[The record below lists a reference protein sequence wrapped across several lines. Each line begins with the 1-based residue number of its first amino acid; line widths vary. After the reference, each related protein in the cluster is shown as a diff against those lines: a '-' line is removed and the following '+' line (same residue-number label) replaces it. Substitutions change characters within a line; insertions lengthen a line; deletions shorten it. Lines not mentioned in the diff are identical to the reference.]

1 MKLVE
6 DYLKKHKEYISQ
18 YGVSTVLLMQVG
30 AFYEIYSL
38 NDSTTSSYKVIYEIS
53 KICDLVVTEKTICVG
68 STAILGSGFRDY
80 SIEKYIKKLQSNG
93 YTSVVYSQD
102 NNCKNTTRSRSG
114 IYTPST
120 FIDDNIQ
127 EFQSNNITCLW
138 IEKTKTMLHVGI
150 SNINIID
157 GDSHIFEYGTEYINI
172 PSMYDDIEKYISV
185 YNPKETIIIHNISDK
200 EIDNMIQY
208 TNIQSIIIRKVD
220 MNDVDNTN
228 TMYSLKCT
236 QQTYQ
241 QSLLDKFFE
250 VNDISSFME
259 QFLYNQFACQSY
271 CYLLNFLHT
280 VNFYLIKKISIPIFD
295 NFTDRLVLANHSLL
309 QLNIICKGNKG
320 KFSCVLNLIDNT
332 LTAMGKRL
340 FSNIFLNPITN
351 KVKLE
356 KAYDMTEKL
365 INNKIYELIRNELL
379 DIKDLDKIYKLIIMK
394 NLSPKSL
401 FFLHSNIKQIS
412 LLYKNIV
419 KEEFMK
425 NEYTESINE
434 LCDPITT
441 FIESN
446 VDLQKIE
453 NLSNIDENI
462 FIRGIY
468 PELDEMEK
476 DYIESKDKLDAI
488 VNYLNELM
496 IQSQKPKKSAIYIHP
511 IYIKLHSTEKSGYT
525 LQITK
530 TRSKI
535 LEDSLK
541 NKECIELKFVSSYS
555 NEEERFILDVS
566 SIKIIQVQNSIHI
579 TNSSTE
585 KLVKTNLHYKT
596 KISNYTNE
604 KYQEFLIKILEFID
618 YMYIISKFVGEIDV
632 LQNRVYIATKYNYC
646 KPQIVESDKSFIN
659 AKGVRHCLIEH
670 IQKEEGYVPNDVNIG
685 NENPS
690 MLIFGT
696 NAVGKTCYM
705 KSIGISQIM
714 AQSGLFVPATSYIY
728 SPYKTIFTRILNND
742 NMFKGLSTFTLEMSE
757 MSNILKYSDKNSLV
771 LGDELCSGTELRSA
785 LCIFISGLTHLH
797 KVDASFIFTTHFH
810 ELLEYAEIKSLKNL
824 VVKHMQVSY
833 DIENNALVYDR
844 LLKDGPGDN
853 TYGLEVCKSLHLPDE
868 FLSNAFNVLHKY
880 FPEYKSPLELSK
892 SKYNSLKL
900 KDMCEVCN
908 KKMGSEIHHLQFQQ
922 NAVNNYVYGS
932 HKNHKSNL
940 INICESCHDELHI
953 KNKEMVKKKT
963 TNGYK
968 LCNK

>member
-6 DYLKKHKEYISQ
+6 EYLKKHKEYICQ

-38 NDSTTSSYKVIYEIS
+38 NDSSTSSYKVIYEIS

-68 STAILGSGFRDY
+68 KIPILGSGFRDY
-80 SIEKYIKKLQSNG
+80 SIDKYIKKIQNNG

-102 NNCKNTTRSRSG
+102 NNCKNTTRSLTG

-138 IEKTKTMLHVGI
+138 IEKIKNELHIGI

-157 GDSHIFEYGTEYINI
+157 GISHIFEYNTPYLNI
-172 PSMYDDIEKYISV
+172 PSVYDNIEKYISV
-185 YNPKETIIIHNISDK
+185 YNPKETIIIHNLSDK

-208 TNIQSIIIRKVD
+208 TNIYSLTIRKVD
-220 MNDVDNTN
+220 LKDKYNNNTIYAN
-228 TMYSLKCT
+228 KCT

-241 QSLLDKFFE
+241 QSLLNKFFE
-250 VNDISSFME
+250 INDIASFMD

-280 VNFYLIKKISIPIFD
+280 INSYLVKKISTPKFD
-295 NFTDRLVLANHSLL
+295 NITDRLILANHSLI
-309 QLNIICKGNKG
+309 QLNITSNENK
-320 KFSCVLNLIDNT
+320 KKHSSILQLMDNT
-332 LTAMGKRL
+332 VTAMGKRM
-340 FSNIFLNPITN
+340 FSNVFLNPITDILI
-351 KVKLE
+351 LE
-356 KAYDMTEKL
+356 NRYNLTENL
-365 INNKIYELIRNELL
+365 INNIALYTIIRHELMQ
-379 DIKDLDKIYKLIIMK
+379 IKDLDKICKLILMK

-401 FFLHSNIKQIS
+401 FFLHSNLNQIS
-412 LLYKNIV
+412 LLYEKIS
-419 KEEFMK
+419 KEEFLK
-425 NEYTESINE
+425 NEYNKSISE
-434 LCDPITT
+434 LSLPVIKYIDENINL
-441 FIESN
+441 S
-446 VDLQKIE
+446 KIE
-453 NLSNIDENI
+453 NLFTIDDNL
-462 FIRGIY
+462 FLNGIY
-468 PELDEMEK
+468 PELDKMEK
-476 DYIESKDKLDAI
+476 DYMESKDKLDTI
-488 VNYLNELM
+488 VNYLNEIM
-496 IQSQKPKKSAIYIHP
+496 ENSQKPKKPTVYV
-511 IYIKLHSTEKSGYT
+511 KLHPTEKSGYT

-535 LEDSLK
+535 LEDLLK
-541 NKECIELKFVSSYS
+541 NKENVELNFISSYS
-555 NEEERFILDVS
+555 NEKERFTLELS
-566 SIKIIQVQNSIHI
+566 TIKIIQIQNTVQI
-579 TNSSTE
+579 TSPYIETLI
-585 KLVKTNLHYKT
+585 KMNLQYKS
-596 KISNYTNE
+596 KIREYTNE
-604 KYQEFLIKILEFID
+604 KYQEFLLQMVNYIEYLHNISEFIG
-618 YMYIISKFVGEIDV
+618 KIDI
-632 LQNRVYIATKYNYC
+632 LQNSVYIATKYNYC
-646 KPQIVESDKSFIN
+646 KPQIIESDKSFIN
-659 AKGVRHCLIEH
+659 AKGLRHCLIEC

-810 ELLEYAEIKSLKNL
+810 ELLEYNEIKSLKNL

-922 NAVNNYVYGS
+922 NAMNNYVHGS

-953 KNKEMVKKKT
+953 QNKEMIKKKT
-963 TNGYK
+963 TNGYM